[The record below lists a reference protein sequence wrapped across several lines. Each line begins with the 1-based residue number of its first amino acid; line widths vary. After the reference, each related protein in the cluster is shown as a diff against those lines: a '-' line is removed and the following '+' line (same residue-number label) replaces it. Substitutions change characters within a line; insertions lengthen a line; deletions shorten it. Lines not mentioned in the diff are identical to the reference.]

1 MRHGYRVRQ
10 CSIVEEDED
19 EEEEEEEEEEEGE
32 SEELGGTRMPVKG
45 LSRHSST
52 SSLADGSSCKASP
65 SLHLDLTLAFA
76 AQRLVEDAAAPTMP
90 TPAPFPPSSQ
100 IGEQR
105 RDLLEAP
112 CPPPHPSRPLV
123 R

>member
-19 EEEEEEEEEEEGE
+19 EEEEEEGEAEEEGE
-32 SEELGGTRMPVKG
+32 SEELGPRMPVNG

-52 SSLADGSSCKASP
+52 SSLADGSRCKASP
-65 SLHLDLTLAFA
+65 SLHLDLTLAFV
-76 AQRLVEDAAAPTMP
+76 AQRLVEDTAAPTMP
-90 TPAPFPPSSQ
+90 TSAPFPPSCQ

-105 RDLLEAP
+105 GGGIYWKHA
-112 CPPPHPSRPLV
+112 HPSTLPAL
-123 R
+123 